1 MISADSNSP
10 TSDPGTPVVA
20 KVRTNNFDTLRL
32 IFAFLVIFSHSF
44 PLGSGSYDTEP
55 LWALTRGQTE
65 LGKVSVWGFF
75 VISGFLITQS
85 WLRSPSPIK
94 FLGRRIGRIY
104 PAFIVLAMI
113 SAIIIVP
120 YASDAHSHT
129 QISLRHFVSHTL
141 RLNVWEMPP
150 VFTKNIHPNVLNGS
164 LWSIPFEFC
173 CYLGVLILGLSRLL
187 QWRYLIVALFVLV
200 VGCHLSMDIVG
211 WTGGGEIFG
220 DLVTWATVLPFF
232 IAGMLFHL
240 FGGQKLLRVR
250 AAIFLL
256 LILVASYFIPH
267 GYVITMPTCGAYV
280 LMQLAY
286 LPALNPL
293 NLGRYGDFSY
303 GVYLYAFPVQ
313 QLLVMSAGGHMSP
326 YALFALAA
334 PISLILGALS
344 WFLVER
350 YFVLKRGQVKNRE
363 NSPHSNLENLA

>member
-1 MISADSNSP
+1 M
-10 TSDPGTPVVA
+10 PVVA
-20 KVRTNNFDTLRL
+20 SVRTNNFDTLRL
-32 IFAFLVIFSHSF
+32 LFALLVIFSHSF
-44 PLGSGSYDTEP
+44 PLGSGSYGTEP
-55 LWALTRGQTE
+55 LWAITRGQTE

-94 FLGRRIGRIY
+94 YLRRRIGRIY
-104 PAFIVLAMI
+104 PAFIVLSAL
-113 SAIIIVP
+113 SAIVIVP
-120 YASDAHSHT
+120 YASDAHSYT
-129 QISLRHFVSHTL
+129 QISLWHFVSHTI

-187 QWRYLIVALFVLV
+187 QWRYLIMALFVIV
-200 VGCHLSMDIVG
+200 VGWHLSMDITG
-211 WTGGGEIFG
+211 WTGDGEIFG
-220 DLVTWATVLPFF
+220 GIFGDSVTWATVLPFF
-232 IAGMLFHL
+232 LAGMLFHL
-240 FGGQKLLRVR
+240 FGGQKLLRAR
-250 AAIFLL
+250 AAILVL
-256 LILVASYFIPH
+256 LILIASYFIPH
-267 GYVITMPTCGAYV
+267 AHVITMPTCGAYV

-313 QLLVMSAGGHMSP
+313 QLLVMSAGGRMSP

-334 PISLILGALS
+334 PISLILGTLS
-344 WFLVER
+344 WFLIER
-350 YFVLKRGQVKNRE
+350 HFVLKRGQVKNRE
-363 NSPHSNLENLA
+363 DSPRSNLENLA